1 MIISCGLLIIQN
13 KGSFLFKEN
22 LAFLLKD
29 TVIMPI
35 VFSVGSLPCHLS
47 GNNRAKLISTFVIKC
62 INFLPLVLF
71 SQGIII
77 SSDFTKTSPKTLWL
91 NRLQYIYVKR

>member
-1 MIISCGLLIIQN
+1 MVIGCGLLIQN

-22 LAFLLKD
+22 LAFLLED

-47 GNNRAKLISTFVIKC
+47 GNNRAKLISTSCNKVYQ
-62 INFLPLVLF
+62 F
-71 SQGIII
+71 STFSIIQPRNHNQFKFHQ
-77 SSDFTKTSPKTLWL
+77 DFTKNFVGK
-91 NRLQYIYVKR
+91 